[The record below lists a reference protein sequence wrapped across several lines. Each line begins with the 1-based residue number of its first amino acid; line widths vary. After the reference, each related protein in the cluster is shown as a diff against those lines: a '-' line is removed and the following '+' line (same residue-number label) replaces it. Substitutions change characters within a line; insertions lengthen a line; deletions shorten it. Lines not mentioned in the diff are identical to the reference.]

1 MAEEDDLF
9 EEMAIPE
16 SETAFAGHS
25 CLCFVTEYDDTESA
39 E

>member
-1 MAEEDDLF
+1 MTEEDELF

-25 CLCFVTEYDDTESA
+25 CLCFVTEYDDSESA